1 MSRKKGD
8 NLSKIRLAEKY
19 RDPNAHVYWMTGV
32 PERIKIQQ
40 REARES
46 RAMEQAELERAPE
59 PGDGLA
65 G

>member
-32 PERIKIQQ
+32 PERIKI
-40 REARES
+40 S
-46 RAMEQAELERAPE
+46 F
-59 PGDGLA
+59 PGSVPYPSST
-65 G
+65 